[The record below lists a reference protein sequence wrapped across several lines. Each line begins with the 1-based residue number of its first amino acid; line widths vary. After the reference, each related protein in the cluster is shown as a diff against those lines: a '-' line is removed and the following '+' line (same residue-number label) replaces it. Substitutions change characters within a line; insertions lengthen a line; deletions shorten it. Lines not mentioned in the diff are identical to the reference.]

1 MNRVGDT
8 YWLSNRQVTQRGAV
22 QELPRFAA
30 REISRELVPA
40 TLGWLRLIPSWIL
53 LAMILM
59 ATLGICTTV
68 IMRSSVELKAS
79 RFEFGRMNTEIA
91 SMRRANTSL
100 QVEIRRMASDP
111 STIESAARERLGMV
125 RPNDIV
131 VPIDSTGPVSN
142 FGTLSFVR

>member
-8 YWLSNRQVTQRGAV
+8 YWLSNRQVTQRGEV

-79 RFEFGRMNTEIA
+79 RLEFGRMNTEIA
-91 SMRRANTSL
+91 SLRRANTSL